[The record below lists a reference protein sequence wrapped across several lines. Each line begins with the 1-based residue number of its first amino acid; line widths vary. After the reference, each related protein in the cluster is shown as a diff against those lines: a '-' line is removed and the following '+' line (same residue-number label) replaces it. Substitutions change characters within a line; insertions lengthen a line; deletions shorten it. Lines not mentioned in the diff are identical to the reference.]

1 LNAKRG
7 LEPVREHQLN
17 AKRGLEPVREGI
29 N

>member
-17 AKRGLEPVREGI
+17 AKRGLEPVREG
-29 N
+29 NN